1 LQQDDIFIKGAR
13 EHNLKNIDVSIPR
26 NKLVIITGLSG
37 SGKSSLAFDTLYAE
51 GQRRYVE
58 SLSAY
63 ARQFLEQMDKPD
75 VDYIEGLSPAISI
88 EQRPVSKNPRSTVG
102 TVTEIY
108 DYLRLLYARIGVP
121 YCYKCGRRIESQT
134 AQQIVDVVL
143 DMPRGAKFYVLAPV
157 VRGRKGEY
165 TALFADL
172 ARQGFVRVLVDG
184 QLRELSEEIVLEKY
198 KTHDIDVVVDRLTVA
213 AKNRSRLTDSVEL
226 AMKLTKNLVRIA
238 LQDADG
244 GLGWSDDPD
253 SGGRKKRRRRTPE
266 SGASSSEEQTTAQAL
281 EGFAV
286 RTFSSEM
293 ACLNC
298 GISYQEL
305 QPRAFSFNSPY
316 GACQS
321 CSGLGFVRSASEDL
335 VVPDQSKSLVEGA
348 IEAWASAENSMT
360 VQVFRSLAAHYEFDP
375 NTPYR
380 DLPPEIKRIL
390 MHGSGR
396 ERIKL
401 RFRAGTLRWGR
412 IKRFE
417 GILNNLDRR
426 YLQTASE
433 EMRDWIG
440 RYMSTVP
447 CPDCGGARLRPEA
460 LAVKVNCLSISQTT
474 KKSVDGAAHFFS
486 GLSLPEREEKIAGR
500 ILKEIVSRLGF
511 LKEVGLGY
519 ITLDRG
525 SSTLSGGEAQR
536 IHLATQIGSSL
547 VGVLYVLDEPS
558 IGLHQRDN
566 RRLLDTLCELRD
578 LGNTVVIVEHDEET
592 MRTADHIIDLG
603 PGAGEKGGH
612 VVCTGTAEK
621 VIRCKKSLT
630 GDYLSGRRVIPV
642 PGKRRKSNGR
652 SITIVGARHN
662 NLKNIDAEIPL
673 GVFCCV
679 TGVSGSGKS
688 SLIDETLY
696 PALSRRIYRSREIPG
711 PHDEIRG
718 IENIDKVVEIDQ
730 TPIGRTPRSNPATY
744 TKAFDEIRR
753 LFAATVEARKRG
765 YKAGRF
771 SFNVRG
777 GRCEAC
783 SGGGQ
788 IRIEMHF
795 LPDVYVRC
803 DECSGRRF
811 NRETLQVRYKGRNI
825 SDVLDMSVEEALKFF
840 ENIPR
845 LRDRFQTLN
854 DVGLGYIR
862 LGQPATTLSGGE
874 AQRIKLAREL
884 SKRATGDTLYI
895 LDEPTTGLHF
905 ADIHKL
911 LDVLSRLV
919 DAGNTVVMI
928 EHNLDVIKSADYVID
943 LGPEGGDDGGY
954 VVATGTPEAV
964 AQNPRS
970 YTGRF
975 LRMVLFKN

>member
-1 LQQDDIFIKGAR
+1 MPQSNIFIKGAR

-26 NKLVIITGLSG
+26 NKLVVITGLSG

-121 YCYKCGRRIESQT
+121 YCYKCGRRIESQS
-134 AQQIVDVVL
+134 AQQIVDTVL
-143 DMPRGAKFYVLAPV
+143 AMPQRAKFYVLAPV

-184 QLRELSEEIVLEKY
+184 KMRELSEEIALEKY
-198 KTHDIDVVVDRLTVA
+198 KKHDIDVVVDRLTVGE
-213 AKNRSRLTDSVEL
+213 KNRTRLTDSVEL
-226 AMKLTKNLVRIA
+226 SMRLTKSLVRIA
-238 LQDADG
+238 LEDRDG
-244 GLGWSDDPD
+244 KLGWSDDPD
-253 SGGRKKRRRRTPE
+253 KPAKPKRKTRKPKK
-266 SGASSSEEQTTAQAL
+266 SASPDEDQAATEPL
-281 EGFAV
+281 DGFAI

-316 GACQS
+316 GACKS
-321 CSGLGFVRSASEDL
+321 CSGLGFVRSASEEL
-335 VVPDQSKSLVEGA
+335 VVPDQSKSLVDGA
-348 IEAWASAENSMT
+348 IEAWASSESSMT
-360 VQVFRSLAAHYEFDP
+360 VQVFSSLAAHYEFDP

-380 DLPPEIKRIL
+380 DLPPEIRDIL
-390 MHGSGR
+390 MHGSGK

-401 RFRAGTLRWGR
+401 RFKAGTLRWGR

-417 GILNNLDRR
+417 GILNNIDRR

-433 EMRDWIG
+433 DMREWLG

-460 LAVKVNCLSISQTT
+460 LAVKVGDLNISEAT
-474 KKSVDGAAHFFS
+474 SMNVAEAADFFEH
-486 GLSLPEREEKIAGR
+486 LDLPEKEEAIAHR
-500 ILKEIVSRLGF
+500 ILKEIVARLGF
-511 LKEVGLGY
+511 LREVGLGY
-519 ITLDRG
+519 ITLDRT
-525 SSTLSGGEAQR
+525 SSTLSGGESQR

-566 RRLLDTLCELRD
+566 RRLLDTLCQLRD
-578 LGNTVVIVEHDEET
+578 LGNTVIVVEHDEET
-592 MRTADHIIDLG
+592 MMAADHLIDMG
-603 PGAGEKGGH
+603 PGAGEDGGH
-612 VVCTGTAEK
+612 IVAAGPAKSVMK
-621 VIRCKKSLT
+621 CKKSLT
-630 GDYLSGRRVIPV
+630 GDYLAGRRSIPV
-642 PGKRRKSNGR
+642 PERRRKRKPR
-652 SITIVGARHN
+652 SISIIGARQN
-662 NLKNIDAEIPL
+662 NLKGIDVEIPL

-688 SLIDETLY
+688 SLVDEILY
-696 PALSRRIYRSREIPG
+696 RALRRALYRSRDLPG
-711 PHDEIRG
+711 AHDEIRG
-718 IENIDKVVEIDQ
+718 VFNIDKVIEIDQ
-730 TPIGRTPRSNPATY
+730 TPIGRTPRSNAATY
-744 TKAFDEIRR
+744 TKAFGHIRD

-777 GRCEAC
+777 GRCETC
-783 SGGGQ
+783 GG
-788 IRIEMHF
+788 
-795 LPDVYVRC
+795 
-803 DECSGRRF
+803 
-811 NRETLQVRYKGRNI
+811 
-825 SDVLDMSVEEALKFF
+825 
-840 ENIPR
+840 
-845 LRDRFQTLN
+845 
-854 DVGLGYIR
+854 
-862 LGQPATTLSGGE
+862 
-874 AQRIKLAREL
+874 
-884 SKRATGDTLYI
+884 
-895 LDEPTTGLHF
+895 
-905 ADIHKL
+905 
-911 LDVLSRLV
+911 
-919 DAGNTVVMI
+919 
-928 EHNLDVIKSADYVID
+928 
-943 LGPEGGDDGGY
+943 
-954 VVATGTPEAV
+954 
-964 AQNPRS
+964 
-970 YTGRF
+970 
-975 LRMVLFKN
+975 

>member
-1 LQQDDIFIKGAR
+1 MTTQQQDIFIKGAR
-13 EHNLKNIDVSIPR
+13 EHNLKNIDVAIPR
-26 NKLVIITGLSG
+26 NKLVVITGLSG

-134 AQQIVDVVL
+134 AEQIVDTVL
-143 DMPRGAKFYVLAPV
+143 EMPRGAKFYVLAPV

-165 TALFADL
+165 TALLADL

-184 QLRELSEEIVLEKY
+184 ELRELSEEISLEKY

-226 AMKLTKNLVRIA
+226 SMKLTKNLVKIA
-238 LQDADG
+238 LQDEG
-244 GLGWSDDPD
+244 GKLGWSDEPD
-253 SGGRKKRRRRTPE
+253 AGKKPKRGRAGKSREKADVE
-266 SGASSSEEQTTAQAL
+266 GAAEHPL
-281 EGFAV
+281 DGYAV
-286 RTFSSEM
+286 RIFSCEM

-316 GACQS
+316 GACPS

-348 IEAWASAENSMT
+348 IEAWASSESSMT
-360 VQVFRSLAAHYEFDP
+360 VQVFRSLAEHYGFDP

-380 DLPPEIKRIL
+380 DLPFEIRHIL

-401 RFRAGTLRWGR
+401 RFKAGTLRWGR

-460 LAVKVNCLSISQTT
+460 LAVKVNCLSINETT
-474 KKSVDGAAHFFS
+474 KKSVDAAAHFFNE
-486 GLSLPEREEKIAGR
+486 LSLPEREEKIAGR
-500 ILKEIVSRLGF
+500 VLKEIVARLGF

-525 SSTLSGGEAQR
+525 ASTLSGGEGQR

-566 RRLLDTLCELRD
+566 RRLLDTLCALRD

-592 MRTADHIIDLG
+592 MRTADYIIDLG
-603 PGAGEKGGH
+603 AGAGEKGGH
-612 VVCTGTAEK
+612 VVCTGAAEK
-621 VIRCKKSLT
+621 IVRCKKSLT
-630 GDYLSGRRVIPV
+630 GDYLSGRRFIPV
-642 PGKRRKSNGR
+642 PDKRRRSNGK

-662 NLKNIDAEIPL
+662 NLKSIDVNIPL

-688 SLIDETLY
+688 SLVDETLY
-696 PALSRRIYRSREIPG
+696 PALSRHIYRSRDIPG

-718 IENIDKVVEIDQ
+718 IENIDKVVEINQ

-803 DECSGRRF
+803 DECSGKRF
-811 NRETLQVRYKGRNI
+811 NRETLQVRYKGRSI
-825 SDVLDMSVEEALKFF
+825 SEVLDMSVEEALKS
-840 ENIPR
+840 
-845 LRDRFQTLN
+845 
-854 DVGLGYIR
+854 V
-862 LGQPATTLSGGE
+862 
-874 AQRIKLAREL
+874 
-884 SKRATGDTLYI
+884 
-895 LDEPTTGLHF
+895 
-905 ADIHKL
+905 
-911 LDVLSRLV
+911 
-919 DAGNTVVMI
+919 
-928 EHNLDVIKSADYVID
+928 
-943 LGPEGGDDGGY
+943 
-954 VVATGTPEAV
+954 
-964 AQNPRS
+964 S
-970 YTGRF
+970 YTH
-975 LRMVLFKN
+975 LTLPTN